1 MEKKEKRK
9 LKEQEKKAR
18 LKAEGKLLTTK
29 QKADR
34 ERAASMLAS
43 LKAQGVEVPD
53 VTEKRAA
60 RTGTRVRP
68 SKMKKD
74 DRKESLE
81 EEPVKDTT
89 PEKQVI
95 EEKSPSAEDQTE
107 AAPVEIEV
115 EVVAEVIKDA
125 WDESS
130 GDEDSEKQSQK
141 PVAKAPVVKPAEKK
155 AAAPPPVKK
164 QESVEEEASE
174 ESSGSSGSES
184 ESDDDDEDDSSSDDS
199 DHRTDAE
206 KFRQRAQSRIDKRN
220 ADAEKKR
227 SLDYLR
233 AAVVCVLGHVD
244 TGKTKILDKLRRT
257 NVQDGE
263 AGGITQQIGATNVP
277 IDAIKVRKLD
287 FSNVDL
293 ILDHT
298 FYF

>member
-1 MEKKEKRK
+1 MELEKKEKRK

-34 ERAASMLAS
+34 DRAANMLAS

-53 VTEKRAA
+53 VAEKRAA
-60 RTGTRVRP
+60 RAGTRVRP

-74 DRKESLE
+74 DRKESV
-81 EEPVKDTT
+81 EEPTKDQT
-89 PEKQVI
+89 PEVQVADH
-95 EEKSPSAEDQTE
+95 KTSSDDQTDE
-107 AAPVEIEV
+107 TPGETVVE
-115 EVVAEVIKDA
+115 EVVEAIKDA

-130 GDEDSEKQSQK
+130 GDEDSGKPKKAQK
-141 PVAKAPVVKPAEKK
+141 PAVKAPAVKPADKKVVAPTK
-155 AAAPPPVKK
+155 AAPAPVKK
-164 QESVEEEASE
+164 QESVEEEESE
-174 ESSGSSGSES
+174 EDSES
-184 ESDDDDEDDSSSDDS
+184 ESESGSDEDDSEDSSSEES

-206 KFRQRAQSRIDKRN
+206 KFRERAQTRINKRN
-220 ADAEKKR
+220 AEAEKKR
-227 SLDYLR
+227 SVDYLR

-277 IDAIKVRKLD
+277 IDAIKVK
-287 FSNVDL
+287 
-293 ILDHT
+293 
-298 FYF
+298 